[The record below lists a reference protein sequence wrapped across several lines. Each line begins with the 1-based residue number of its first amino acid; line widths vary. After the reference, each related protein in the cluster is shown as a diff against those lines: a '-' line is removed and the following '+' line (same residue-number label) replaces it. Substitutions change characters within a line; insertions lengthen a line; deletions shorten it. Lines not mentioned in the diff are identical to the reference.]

1 MDNLIA
7 TNRVHSSRNYL
18 TSRRALLPWF
28 NVNQILELIVVNS
41 RRDGKLI
48 MTVVYRFLKE
58 PAVTNVNEPCYR
70 SNFRR
75 PILNCN
81 R

>member
-1 MDNLIA
+1 MNAVLFYNTFGSLMDRE
-7 TNRVHSSRNYL
+7 TG
-18 TSRRALLPWF
+18 
-28 NVNQILELIVVNS
+28 ILELIVVNS

-48 MTVVYRFLKE
+48 MNVVCKFLKE
-58 PAVTNVNEPCYR
+58 TAVTNVNEPCYR